1 MCCVCKHV
9 LHIVLVLMFMPRL
22 CTRVSSSCG
31 SPLCVYTCVCTV
43 VYSPVWAIS
52 YEHACVQVCACVLGH
67 SVHISVSGHVSHA
80 CTRGRCEPDH
90 RSAGGGGA
98 CSVSAF
104 ARGLVR
110 DYTPAATVSSAASSH
125 HPNLPLAPSNSRRDL
140 LGLAARPEINSS
152 EGGGEKQPPCPHIWV
167 GGSFGLPSPLLSGWQ
182 PSIQCPCPHLICQ
195 AESRLTGLNPDQQG
209 RAMGPQG

>member
-1 MCCVCKHV
+1 
-9 LHIVLVLMFMPRL
+9 MFMPRL

-140 LGLAARPEINSS
+140 LGLAARSEINSS
-152 EGGGEKQPPCPHIWV
+152 GRGGREAASMP
-167 GGSFGLPSPLLSGWQ
+167 
-182 PSIQCPCPHLICQ
+182 PHL
-195 AESRLTGLNPDQQG
+195 G
-209 RAMGPQG
+209 RGFFWPPLSLAVWVAAQHPVPLPTPHLPG